1 MLTLATSD
9 SVTVQ
14 LGGAHVT
21 TAPTFVACWLDNNNA
36 LGRLPGTFAGTTPVT
51 AVTAPAAGNRLVAD
65 LFVANRDTIAHTV
78 TITHVVSGGASTV
91 VWAEEVAAGETV
103 NLLAPARRG
112 VPGEPGAQGASAYT
126 WRGAWAA
133 GEYAQNDVV
142 SHGGSSYV
150 ASQTTTNEP
159 PHEDWTLLAAKG
171 DDGEP
176 GAPGAQGASAYT
188 WRGAWAAGE
197 YAQNDVVSHGGSSYV
212 ASQTTTNEPPHED
225 WTLLAAKGEESGGV
239 VARWTP
245 FAGFAP
251 QAWGYG
257 TLVLT
262 AEIPGAR
269 TTTPLRWRCDGD
281 AEGDYRY
288 GIMRAFGGDVEHTPH
303 QGTAQGGSYTADPWA
318 ASITLAAGASDED
331 DYYNGMIVQLI
342 GGTGAGQRAW
352 VIDYDGTTKV
362 ATLGMNSCT
371 PAQLRWVKAADATS
385 VYALCH
391 AIVAGQA
398 LNADDI
404 VEMEYGDSDRVAVVN
419 IPISG
424 EYSGETVDAR
434 LYHTLMG
441 GMIPWAGPIARIVQ
455 VGAWNATPDTGS
467 DPLIQLIPEVI
478 EDNNGDG
485 VAPGNDAAGTRPNWS
500 EHGMIGMSGLPLNIG
515 NQLLP
520 GADLDVALKVQGG
533 NGDGADLTVVIVL
546 VLE

>member
-1 MLTLATSD
+1 MLTLATTD

-171 DDGEP
+171 
-176 GAPGAQGASAYT
+176 
-188 WRGAWAAGE
+188 
-197 YAQNDVVSHGGSSYV
+197 
-212 ASQTTTNEPPHED
+212 
-225 WTLLAAKGEESGGV
+225 EESGGV

-269 TTTPLRWRCDGD
+269 GETPSPGVTVYGNVNLALPLRWRCDGD

-303 QGTAQGGSYTADPWA
+303 QGTAQGGSYTADPWG

-362 ATLGMNSCT
+362 ATLGMNSNY
-371 PAQLRWVKAADATS
+371 PAQLRWVKTADATS

-533 NGDGADLTVVIVL
+533 NGDAADLTVILVL